1 MGAESQKTRS
11 IVSVVKVKDSVVDA
25 VKEAMDLAKVM
36 DAIEPGAKVCLKP
49 NLGFDL
55 FFPGAVTS
63 PWVLEGVIR
72 ALKGRAGSITI
83 VESDQ
88 VLVDIEK
95 AFHRSGMERLLKG
108 YGVEFVN
115 MSKGKFVELP
125 VKNNR
130 MLEAIRIP
138 EILTQSTLV
147 TVPVMKTHDKTV
159 VSGAIKNQWGCLD
172 VLRHNYH
179 LEIDEVLSDIHK
191 ILKPAFAVCDATI
204 ALEGDGPKTGRPRF
218 VDRVLASKDMV
229 AIDAVS
235 ARIMG
240 FDPEKIGHLR
250 LLTEDGAG
258 SYKNYQI
265 VGEDIQGINL
275 KFKAA
280 GHNGVSVIELAFR
293 KSFLRKLVFETPV
306 LDLMCFGA
314 NIYYLI
320 WYHIGPGA
328 RIRDQVIKE
337 SRYGGQW
344 R

>member
-1 MGAESQKTRS
+1 MNAERQKNKS
-11 IVSVVKVKDSVVDA
+11 IVSVVKVRDSTVDA
-25 VKEAMDLAKVM
+25 VVQAMDLANVS

-72 ALKGRAGSITI
+72 GLKGRAGSITI

-88 VLVDIEK
+88 VLVDVEK
-95 AFHRSGMERLLKG
+95 AFKRAGMERLLRE
-108 YGVEFVN
+108 YDVSFVN
-115 MSKGKFVELP
+115 MSKGKFVDLP
-125 VKNNR
+125 VKNPR
-130 MLEAIRIP
+130 RLKSIRIP
-138 EILTQSTLV
+138 EILAQSTLV

-159 VSGAIKNQWGCLD
+159 ISGAIKNQWGCLD

-191 ILKPAFAVCDATI
+191 VLKPAFAVCDATI
-204 ALEGDGPKTGRPRF
+204 ALEGDGPKTGRPRL
-218 VDRVLASKDMV
+218 VDRVLASKDIV

-250 LLTEDGAG
+250 LLVEDGVGAWRD
-258 SYKNYQI
+258 YQI
-265 VGEDIQGINL
+265 TGEDVSSLNL
-275 KFKAA
+275 GFRPA
-280 GHNGVSVIELAFR
+280 GHNSVSVIELAFR
-293 KSFLRKLVFETPV
+293 KSALRKLVFETPV

-328 RIRDQVIKE
+328 RTRDRIIKE
-337 SRYGGQW
+337 TRYGAEW